1 MKKKAHYNRQVLWSE
16 ILPRIIFTKFSL
28 QIEGISQSLI
38 THLPLLFSSLKYH
51 LSITFLERSDYELG
65 TSDYP
70 FTASD
75 ILEIDEKLKVNDP
88 IFYGQFRDNVDAL
101 PSFLANKN
109 YNEAISIYRMQL
121 SAINLNYPDSHSSI
135 VLARTNELYFK
146 IVLCK
151 YLNRDYEGSIKD
163 LV

>member
-1 MKKKAHYNRQVLWSE
+1 M
-16 ILPRIIFTKFSL
+16 
-28 QIEGISQSLI
+28 
-38 THLPLLFSSLKYH
+38 
-51 LSITFLERSDYELG
+51 SITFLERSDYELG

-75 ILEIDEKLKVNDP
+75 ILEFDEKLKVNDP
-88 IFYGQFRDNVDAL
+88 IFYGQFHDNVDAL
-101 PSFLANKN
+101 PSFLANKM
-109 YNEAISIYRMQL
+109 YHEAMSIYRMQL
-121 SAINLNYPDSHSSI
+121 SAINLTYPDSRSSI
-135 VLARTNELYFK
+135 VISRTNELYFK